1 MITKNPFQEILNE
14 KKLRQRDL
22 AIVCDLSFSTV
33 SNVVKGEYKILP
45 EKVLTGV
52 RKLGYEPKQ
61 IQKQYNEYRNALA
74 LEILKVANA

>member
-33 SNVVKGEYKILP
+33 SNVVKGEYKKLSIRDMFAVFEKILHSGHTAP
-45 EKVLTGV
+45 QFTD
-52 RKLGYEPKQ
+52 LG
-61 IQKQYNEYRNALA
+61 
-74 LEILKVANA
+74 LESDI